1 MTITPRPSA
10 DAREL
15 AAHVRSLRQ
24 VAAVHT
30 AYKLEENHF
39 AMRLCDTQALD
50 AALLAAQDKG
60 FDNPRVKAFLARL
73 SDEPIERA
81 LARPPTEAALSALSM
96 KFPNFSEVV
105 TYLQRRAALCRLPPM
120 GPMVFPP
127 LLLDGPPGV
136 GKTAFSKA
144 LAAVFGVPMVVMQ
157 MSQSTG
163 PFALGGLDA
172 MFVSGG
178 PGQLV
183 RTVALGSH
191 VDPVIVLDELDKT
204 PASSSHDPLG
214 PLFTLLDREAAR
226 SYVDEGLRLPLD
238 LSWVKW
244 IGTTNRVERLPEAL
258 RSRCRIFSIAPPTP
272 AQGRG
277 IAQALYAD
285 LLRAQPWGRH
295 FDAKLSD
302 AVAEAVAAHTP
313 RTMARALHDALGEA
327 AIAGRRSLLAS
338 DFPSLA
344 PRRSAGFL

>member
-1 MTITPRPSA
+1 
-10 DAREL
+10 
-15 AAHVRSLRQ
+15 
-24 VAAVHT
+24 
-30 AYKLEENHF
+30 
-39 AMRLCDTQALD
+39 
-50 AALLAAQDKG
+50 
-60 FDNPRVKAFLARL
+60 
-73 SDEPIERA
+73 
-81 LARPPTEAALSALSM
+81 
-96 KFPNFSEVV
+96 
-105 TYLQRRAALCRLPPM
+105 
-120 GPMVFPP
+120 
-127 LLLDGPPGV
+127 V

-285 LLRAQPWGRH
+285 